1 VVGVRA
7 HVIVPSLS
15 ERPRFWFY
23 ARLAATVLAFGAL
36 FQFVPLAAMLH
47 AAARIP
53 ALAWLGCLALALL
66 AQLFSVARFQ
76 LLLAAYGAE
85 QLPRWREALRLF
97 LVSSFYNTYV
107 PGGVAGD
114 VVRALVVR
122 KCFPRGGLTSALAV
136 SLVERVTGLA
146 GMLTLV
152 ATVTAV
158 APLAGVEHLL
168 PFSILGLVLAALAVA
183 SVIVARRLASR
194 LPVRLATVA
203 RSLPRLRRPGA
214 YALAWG
220 AAVVTHVISAL
231 GYHTIIASL
240 SARASMSESLV
251 IVPIATSAQYV
262 PATIAGAGTRDAA
275 FVLLYERV
283 GVEPAHALAM
293 SLAVLLC
300 SFVIAALGGIA
311 NLLGPYE

>member
-1 VVGVRA
+1 M
-7 HVIVPSLS
+7 S
-15 ERPRFWFY
+15 ESASPRSWFY
-23 ARLAATVLAFGAL
+23 ARVALTVLAFAAL
-36 FQFVPLAAMLH
+36 FHFVPLADMLH

-53 ALAWLGCLALALL
+53 ASAWASCFSLALL

-85 QLPRWREALRLF
+85 QLPSWRESTRLF

-146 GMLTLV
+146 GMLLLV
-152 ATVTAV
+152 ASVSAV
-158 APLAGVEHLL
+158 APLGIDGLL
-168 PFSILGLVLAALAVA
+168 PFSLLGLLAAACA
-183 SVIVARRLASR
+183 IACVIAARRLAPQLPAR
-194 LPVRLATVA
+194 LRTIAQ
-203 RSLPRLRRPGA
+203 SLPALEAPSS
-214 YALAWG
+214 YALALT
-220 AAVVTHVISAL
+220 AALTTHVISAL
-231 GYHTIIASL
+231 GYHVIIHSL
-240 SARASMSESLV
+240 STHAKVGQSLV

-275 FVLLYERV
+275 FVFLYERV

-300 SFVIAALGGIA
+300 SFAIATFGGIA
-311 NLLGPYE
+311 TLLGPYE

>member
-1 VVGVRA
+1 M
-7 HVIVPSLS
+7 L
-15 ERPRFWFY
+15 
-23 ARLAATVLAFGAL
+23 ARIALTALAFAL
-36 FQFVPLAAMLH
+36 LFHFVPLAELWR

-53 ALAWLGCLALALL
+53 AWAWLGCFALALL

-85 QLPRWREALRLF
+85 QLPRWRESLRLF

-146 GMLTLV
+146 GMLVLV
-152 ATVTAV
+152 AAVTA
-158 APLAGVEHLL
+158 ASPEHAIDGLL
-168 PFSILGLVLAALAVA
+168 PFSLLGLLAAGVAVA
-183 SVIVARRLASR
+183 AIVAARRLAPHAPAR
-194 LPVRLATVA
+194 VRAIAAALP
-203 RSLPRLRRPGA
+203 SMRRPGA
-214 YALAWG
+214 YLLALG
-220 AAVVTHVISAL
+220 AALTTHVISAL
-231 GYHTIIASL
+231 GYHVIIHAL
-240 SARASMSESLV
+240 SPRASVSESLV
-251 IVPIATSAQYV
+251 IVPIATSAQYI

-275 FVLLYERV
+275 FVFLYERV
-283 GVEPAHALAM
+283 GIEPAHALAM

-300 SFVIAALGGIA
+300 SFAIAALGGIA
-311 NLLGPYE
+311 NLLGPYD

>member
-1 VVGVRA
+1 VA
-7 HVIVPSLS
+7 TLS
-15 ERPRFWFY
+15 ARFWLY
-23 ARLAATVLAFGAL
+23 ARLALTVLAFAAL
-36 FQFVPLAAMLH
+36 FHFVPVADMLR
-47 AAARIP
+47 AAARIS
-53 ALAWLGCLALALL
+53 ARAWAGCFALALV

-76 LLLAAYGAE
+76 LLLTAYGAAA
-85 QLPRWREALRLF
+85 LPSWRESLRLF

-146 GMLTLV
+146 GMLLV
-152 ATVTAV
+152 VASVIAF
-158 APLAGVEHLL
+158 APLSGVNGLL
-168 PFSILGLVLAALAVA
+168 PFSLLGLLAAALAIAV
-183 SVIVARRLASR
+183 VIAARRIAPQLPTR
-194 LPVRLATVA
+194 LRAVGEA
-203 RSLPRLRRPGA
+203 LPPLRRPGA
-214 YALAWG
+214 YALALLS
-220 AAVVTHVISAL
+220 ASTTHVITAL
-231 GYHTIIASL
+231 AYHVIIASL
-240 SARASMSESLV
+240 TAHAKVTESLV
-251 IVPIATSAQYV
+251 IVPIATSAQYL

-275 FVLLYERV
+275 FVFLYERV

-300 SFVIAALGGIA
+300 SFAIAALGGIA

>member
-1 VVGVRA
+1 MSAR
-7 HVIVPSLS
+7 SWL
-15 ERPRFWFY
+15 Y
-23 ARLAATVLAFGAL
+23 ARIALTVLAFAAL
-36 FQFVPLAAMLH
+36 FHFVPLADLLH
-47 AAARIP
+47 AAARIAP
-53 ALAWLGCLALALL
+53 AAWAGCFALALT

-76 LLLAAYGAE
+76 LLLSAYGAE
-85 QLPRWREALRLF
+85 QLPPWRESLRLF

-146 GMLTLV
+146 GMLVLV
-152 ATVTAV
+152 ATVSAFS
-158 APLAGVEHLL
+158 PLIEGLL
-168 PFSILGLVLAALAVA
+168 PFSLLGLLAAITAIA
-183 SVIVARRLASR
+183 AVIVARRLAPHLPGR
-194 LPVRLATVA
+194 LRDIATSLPSLEHPVR
-203 RSLPRLRRPGA
+203 
-214 YALAWG
+214 YALAL
-220 AAVVTHVISAL
+220 AAALVTHVISAL
-231 GYHTIIASL
+231 GYHVIIHSL
-240 SARASMSESLV
+240 SARANVAESLV
-251 IVPIATSAQYV
+251 IVPIATSAQYI

-275 FVLLYERV
+275 FVFLYERV

-311 NLLGPYE
+311 TLLGPYE